1 MEALNEMIRALL
13 EESDGTAAL
22 ANVSACIKEAM
33 PGLNW
38 AGFYLVRS
46 GELVL
51 GPFQG
56 RVACTHIPFARGV
69 CGACYRTKQAQ
80 RVDDVRTCQDHI
92 ACDAASRSELCVPVL
107 IENEVVAEID
117 LDAPVPDFFTAA
129 DEKKMLQAAADL
141 AEAWQHHHWKF

>member
-56 RVACTHIPFARGV
+56 RVACTHIPVCQRRLRRLLPHKAGPAR
-69 CGACYRTKQAQ
+69 
-80 RVDDVRTCQDHI
+80 
-92 ACDAASRSELCVPVL
+92 
-107 IENEVVAEID
+107 
-117 LDAPVPDFFTAA
+117 
-129 DEKKMLQAAADL
+129 
-141 AEAWQHHHWKF
+141 